1 MQLIPMI
8 FLLWGAGRT
17 SCGSGSDEREGHVN
31 VLVYSL
37 SGTWVPQDE
46 RTQAKVCCKHAPHRT
61 KFKEH
66 LIVSFQSE
74 LWSGQQH
81 ISTNLICGMSKM
93 GFKSIIPLLFG
104 KSDDR
109 IE

>member
-1 MQLIPMI
+1 MEENRDAIDSYD
-8 FLLWGAGRT
+8 FLTLGGGEDFI
-17 SCGSGSDEREGHVN
+17 CGNGSDEREGHVN

-74 LWSGQQH
+74 L
-81 ISTNLICGMSKM
+81 
-93 GFKSIIPLLFG
+93 
-104 KSDDR
+104 
-109 IE
+109 